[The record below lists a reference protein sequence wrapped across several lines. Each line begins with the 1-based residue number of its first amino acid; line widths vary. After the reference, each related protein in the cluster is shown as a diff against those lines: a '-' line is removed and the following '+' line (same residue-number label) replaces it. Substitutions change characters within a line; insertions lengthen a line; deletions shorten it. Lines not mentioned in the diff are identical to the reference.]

1 MVHPSSDCATRATL
15 PAVET
20 ISHRDLRNNSGQ
32 VLERVRRGESI
43 GVTNH
48 GELTA
53 ILVPPNLTPIDLL
66 TASGRVRRAR
76 SDAALGLDTPLSTDV
91 TTTEVLAD
99 LRDDR

>member
-1 MVHPSSDCATRATL
+1 M
-15 PAVET
+15 ET

-53 ILVPPNLTPIDLL
+53 ILVPPNLAPIDLL

-76 SDAALGLDTPLSTDV
+76 SEAALGLDTPRTSDV
-91 TTTEVLAD
+91 TTAQVLDD
-99 LRDDR
+99 LRGDR

>member
-1 MVHPSSDCATRATL
+1 MD
-15 PAVET
+15 T

-53 ILVPPNLTPIDLL
+53 ILVPPTTTAIDRLV
-66 TASGRVRRAR
+66 AAGRIRRATNI
-76 SDAALGLDTPLSTDV
+76 AALGPAAPLRHDTL
-91 TTTEVLAD
+91 TTAEVLAD